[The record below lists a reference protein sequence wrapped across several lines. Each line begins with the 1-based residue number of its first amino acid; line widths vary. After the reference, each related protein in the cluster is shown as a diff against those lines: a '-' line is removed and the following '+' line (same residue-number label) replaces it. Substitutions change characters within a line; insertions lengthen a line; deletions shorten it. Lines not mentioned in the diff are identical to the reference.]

1 MNALQRL
8 QQWTVIVSD
17 TGEIDKIEKYK
28 PTDATTNPSLILQAV
43 DNPKYSFLLKE
54 AIEWAK
60 KIKVPSHVLLDTIIV
75 KLSVNFGI
83 EISKIVPGRISTEVD
98 AKLSFDKQGSI
109 SQGKQLIELYEKAGI
124 SRERILIKLAST
136 WEGILAAKELE
147 KQGIHCNMTLLFDLY
162 QAIAC
167 ADAKVTLISP
177 FVGRISDWYKQKEK
191 IDSYAADNDPGVKS
205 VVQIYNYYKKYGYKT
220 EIMGASFRNIDQIL
234 ALSGCDLLTISPS
247 LLQSLTEST
256 QEFTQKLD
264 PLSAQKI
271 PLPKIT
277 LDEPTFRWKLNENAM
292 ATEKLAEG
300 IRTFAADSK
309 KLQEKIAVFLT

>member
-1 MNALQRL
+1 MNALQQL

-17 TGEIDKIEKYK
+17 TGEIDKIKKYK
-28 PTDATTNPSLILQAV
+28 PTDATTNPSLILKAV
-43 DNPKYSFLLKE
+43 DNPQYSFLLKE

-60 KIKVPSHVLLDTIIV
+60 KMKVPAHALLDTIIV

-124 SRERILIKLAST
+124 PRERILIKLAST

-256 QEFTQKLD
+256 QQFTKKLD
-264 PLSAQKI
+264 PLSAQKF
-271 PLPKIT
+271 PLQKIT

>member
-1 MNALQRL
+1 MNALQQL

-17 TGEIDKIEKYK
+17 TGEIDKIKKYK
-28 PTDATTNPSLILQAV
+28 PTDATTNPSLILKAV

-60 KIKVPSHVLLDTIIV
+60 KIKVPSHALLDTIIM

-124 SRERILIKLAST
+124 PRERILIKLAST

-234 ALSGCDLLTISPS
+234 ALSGCDLLTISPG

-256 QEFTQKLD
+256 QQFTQKLD

>member
-1 MNALQRL
+1 MNALQQL

-17 TGEIDKIEKYK
+17 TGEIDKIKKYK
-28 PTDATTNPSLILQAV
+28 PTDATTNPTLILQAV
-43 DNPKYSFLLKE
+43 DNPKYSFLLEE
-54 AIEWAK
+54 AIEWGKRAN
-60 KIKVPSHVLLDTIIV
+60 VPSNALLDTIIL
-75 KLSVNFGI
+75 KLCVNFGI
-83 EISKIVPGRISTEVD
+83 EISRTIPGRVSTEVD
-98 AKLSFDKQGSI
+98 ARLSFNEQGSI
-109 SQGKQLIELYEKAGI
+109 SQGQRFIELYEEAGI
-124 SRERILIKLAST
+124 PRERILIKLAST

-167 ADAKVTLISP
+167 ADANVTLISP
-177 FVGRISDWYKQKEK
+177 FVGRISDWYKQREK
-191 IDSYAADNDPGVKS
+191 INFYPADNDPGVKS

-234 ALSGCDLLTISPS
+234 ALSGCDLLTISPT

-256 QEFTQKLD
+256 QKLTQKLD
-264 PLSAQKI
+264 PLSAHKSS
-271 PLPKIT
+271 LSRIT

-300 IRTFAADSK
+300 IRNFAADSK
-309 KLQEKIAVFLT
+309 KLKQKIASFLK